1 MSVRCDVK
9 REGGP
14 QILSFSYPV
23 PGRVLGSFFNCS
35 INPHNSPARK
45 TEVDEY
51 ILAHR
56 ASQMADPGVI
66 VLFM

>member
-1 MSVRCDVK
+1 MSVCCDVK
-9 REGGP
+9 RGGP

-45 TEVDEY
+45 AEVEDY